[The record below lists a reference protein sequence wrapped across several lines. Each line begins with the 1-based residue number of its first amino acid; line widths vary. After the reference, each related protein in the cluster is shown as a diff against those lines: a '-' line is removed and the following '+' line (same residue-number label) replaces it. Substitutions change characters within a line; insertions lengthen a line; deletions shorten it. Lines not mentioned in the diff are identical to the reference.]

1 MNLTDMLALVR
12 QDLHDEDAVNYR
24 WTDDELTRHISRS
37 VIEFS
42 KDIPLEVKETLI
54 TTGSSR
60 ELDISTLS
68 GRVCIFAVE
77 WPTGE
82 YPPRYCRFSVFAN
95 TLNLLTDEVPL
106 AGEDI
111 NIYYGVIHTL
121 DSEESTIPSHLENVV
136 AAGAASFALSQMATY
151 TLNRVSAGGVKT
163 PQEFR
168 EEANHLY
175 DFFKK
180 QVKLV
185 SYKNRI
191 RSGRLYTPA
200 TPPVRETRDYGP

>member
-1 MNLTDMLALVR
+1 
-12 QDLHDEDAVNYR
+12 
-24 WTDDELTRHISRS
+24 
-37 VIEFS
+37 
-42 KDIPLEVKETLI
+42 
-54 TTGSSR
+54 
-60 ELDISTLS
+60 
-68 GRVCIFAVE
+68 
-77 WPTGE
+77 
-82 YPPRYCRFSVFAN
+82 
-95 TLNLLTDEVPL
+95 
-106 AGEDI
+106 
-111 NIYYGVIHTL
+111 
-121 DSEESTIPSHLENVV
+121 V